1 MCTPSTVE
9 MYRVVNIDDPETYP
23 GTFGFDNIDSIHV
36 VSSLT
41 EAELEASALENT
53 DKKWCLHT
61 TSWLLMVTDRN
72 CSQDSV

>member
-1 MCTPSTVE
+1 

-41 EAELEASALENT
+41 EAEIEASALENT
-53 DKKWCLHT
+53 DKK
-61 TSWLLMVTDRN
+61 
-72 CSQDSV
+72 

>member
-53 DKKWCLHT
+53 DKK
-61 TSWLLMVTDRN
+61 
-72 CSQDSV
+72 